1 MKSRLKSWHACTS
14 LWGTELVIEF
24 RLESH
29 EILTNAETDW
39 LTDWGLGFW
48 EMYEYLRWTFF
59 PWSSCFPV
67 IVFCFLTR
75 RTPPPPPPPFLN
87 GPPVSVDFH
96 IRVFFYFR
104 KTRKLYVWQAAL
116 KCRSWTR
123 FNNSVYVRPSFAF
136 NLFTL
141 VHVTCVS
148 NTAHFSTHWIIARDL

>member
-1 MKSRLKSWHACTS
+1 MYKFMGNRACHWISFRKSWDIN
-14 LWGTELVIEF
+14 E
-24 RLESH
+24 RR
-29 EILTNAETDW
+29 DW
-39 LTDWGLGFW
+39 LTDWLGIGI
-48 EMYEYLRWTFF
+48 LGDVRISKVDFF
-59 PWSSCFPV
+59 PLIILFPGDCILFFDPPHSS
-67 IVFCFLTR
+67 
-75 RTPPPPPPPFLN
+75 PPPPPFLN